1 MYQNKRPRVNKMSV
15 EPKSISGDESLDK
28 ILGHGGLVARFHQNY
43 EYREGQIKMAQAI
56 ARSFKEKKHL
66 IVEAGT
72 GTGKTLAYL
81 IPAINESIR
90 TKKRIVISTG
100 TKNLQEQLMEKDIPF
115 LQKIFPKK
123 FSAAYMKGRNNY
135 ACIYRLHKSDGQ
147 AILDGMNEVDH
158 FRDVREW
165 SRETKTG
172 DRAELTHLPE
182 NLPFWNR
189 VNARSE
195 ICIGQKCPDF
205 EPCFIT
211 RMRSGAD
218 KADIVIV
225 NHHLFFAD
233 LNVRGNQ
240 FGKVIPD
247 YGAVI
252 FDEAHLIEDIAADYF
267 GFHVSNFRIDELVRD
282 ANELP
287 IHDAIATS
295 DIMKTSARIANF
307 SEQFWARFSQARGQE
322 GRFPLLPDAF
332 ASRGADGKDHPTA
345 LGEAYHALDK
355 ALGRLETEVD
365 IFSEKMPEAESVVKR
380 IRQTRFD
387 LGFIVKQADR
397 NFVYWLERRGR
408 GVFLQAS
415 PVDVSELLREKLFDK
430 VNTCVLTSATLSAN
444 GSFNFIR
451 DRLGLT
457 AGKTNSLVA
466 PSSFDYEKQAI
477 IYLPKGMPDPRS
489 PEFTQSAAAEIVRI
503 LQVTRGHAFVLCT
516 SNSSMTALY
525 ELVSSRIGYPCFLQ
539 GSMSKTGLLEKFR
552 ATPNAVLF
560 ATSSFWQG
568 VDVRGDQLSCVI
580 IDKLPF
586 AVPTDPIVQARSR
599 FIDENGGRSFFDY
612 SVPQAVISLKQ
623 GVGRLIRST
632 TDRGVIAIL
641 DPRLRTKS
649 YGRDFLNSL
658 PRMRITGELA
668 DVQKILD
675 GEKT

>member
-1 MYQNKRPRVNKMSV
+1 MGAETKQSPV
-15 EPKSISGDESLDK
+15 DEGIEK
-28 ILGHGGLVARFHQNY
+28 VFGAGGLVSQFHENY
-43 EYREGQIKMAQAI
+43 EYREGQIKMAEAI
-56 ARSFKEKKHL
+56 ARAFQDKKHL

-81 IPAINESIR
+81 IPAITESLKK
-90 TKKRIVISTG
+90 KKRIIISTG

-115 LQKIFPKK
+115 LQKILPKK
-123 FSAAYMKGRNNY
+123 FSAAYMKGRSNY
-135 ACIYRLHKSDGQ
+135 ACLYRLHKSGDQ
-147 AILDGMNEVDH
+147 PVLDGVGEIDH
-158 FRDVREW
+158 FREVIEW

-172 DRAELTHLPE
+172 DRAELTYLPE
-182 NLPFWNR
+182 NLPFWTR
-189 VNARSE
+189 VNAKSE

-211 RMRSGAD
+211 QMRIGAD
-218 KADIVIV
+218 RADIVIV

-267 GFHVSNFRIDELVRD
+267 GFQVSNFRIDEIVRD
-282 ANELP
+282 AGELP
-287 IHDAIATS
+287 IHDAIVTAG
-295 DIMKTSARIANF
+295 IMRASARIIDF
-307 SEQFWARFSQARGQE
+307 SEQFWARFKQIRGQE
-322 GRFPLLPDAF
+322 GRFPLAPDAF
-332 ASRGADGKDHPTA
+332 ATRGGDGEDHPTA
-345 LGEAYHALDK
+345 LGETYHALDD
-355 ALGRLETEVD
+355 ALSRLETHVD
-365 IFSEKMPEAESVVKR
+365 VFSDKIPEAESVVKR

-415 PVDVSELLREKLFDK
+415 PVDVSALLQEKLFDK
-430 VNTCVLTSATLSAN
+430 VESCILTSATLSAN

-457 AGKTNSLVA
+457 QAKTNSLVA

-477 IYLPKGMPDPRS
+477 IYLPKSMPDPRA
-489 PEFTQSAAAEIVRI
+489 PEFTQMAAAEIVKI
-503 LQVTRGHAFVLCT
+503 LHVTQGHAFVLCT

-539 GSMSKTGLLEKFR
+539 GSMSKTGLIEKFR

-568 VDVRGDQLSCVI
+568 VDVRGEQLSCVI

-586 AVPTDPIVQARSR
+586 AVPTDPIVAARSK
-599 FIDENGGRSFFDY
+599 FIDENGGKSFFDY

-632 TDRGVIAIL
+632 TDRGVIAVL

-658 PRMRITGELA
+658 PRMRITGELQ
-668 DVQKILD
+668 DVELMMTRD
-675 GEKT
+675 T

>member
-1 MYQNKRPRVNKMSV
+1 MVGEKPQEQGV
-15 EPKSISGDESLDK
+15 ETGKTVFGPDGLIAQFHES
-28 ILGHGGLVARFHQNY
+28 Y
-43 EYREGQIKMAQAI
+43 EYREGQVRMSEAI
-56 ARSFKEKKHL
+56 ASAFVDKKHL

-90 TKKRIVISTG
+90 TNKRIIISTG

-115 LQKIFPKK
+115 LQKVFPKK
-123 FSAAYMKGRNNY
+123 FSAAYMKGRSNY
-135 ACIYRLHKSDGQ
+135 ACLYRLHKSGDQ
-147 AILDGMNEVDH
+147 PILDGIGEVES
-158 FRDVREW
+158 FREVVDW
-165 SRETKTG
+165 SRETQTG
-172 DRAELTHLPE
+172 DRAELTFLPE

-189 VNARSE
+189 MNAKAE
-195 ICIGQKCPDF
+195 TCLGQKCPDY

-211 RMRSGAD
+211 RMRAGAD

-240 FGKVIPD
+240 FGKVLPD

-267 GFHVSNFRIDELVRD
+267 GFQVSNFRVDELVHD
-282 ANELP
+282 AASLP
-287 IHDAIATS
+287 INDAIFNAA
-295 DIMKTSARIANF
+295 IMKVSARIAGL
-307 SEQFWARFSQARGQE
+307 SEQFWTRLSQARGQE

-332 ASRGADGKDHPTA
+332 NAHGRNGEESTA
-345 LGEAYHALDK
+345 LGETYHELDE
-355 ALGRLETEVD
+355 ALGRLETD
-365 IFSEKMPEAESVVKR
+365 IDVYSDKLPEADSVVKR

-415 PVDVSELLREKLFDK
+415 PVDVSSLLQEKLFDK
-430 VNTCVLTSATLSAN
+430 VDTCILTSATLSAN

-451 DRLGLT
+451 DRLGL
-457 AGKTNSLVA
+457 APGKTISLEA
-466 PSSFDYEKQAI
+466 PSGFDYENQAI
-477 IYLPKGMPDPRS
+477 LYLPKAMPDPRS
-489 PEFTQSAAAEIVRI
+489 PDFTQMAAAEIVRI
-503 LQVTRGHAFVLCT
+503 LKVTSGHAFVLCT

-525 ELVSSRIGYPCFLQ
+525 ELVSSRVGYPCFLQ
-539 GSMSKTGLLEKFR
+539 GTMSKTGLIDRFR
-552 ATPNAVLF
+552 STPNAVLF

-586 AVPTDPIVQARSR
+586 AVPTDPLVQARSKY
-599 FIDENGGRSFFDY
+599 IDDNGGRSFFDY
-612 SVPQAVISLKQ
+612 SVPQAVITLKQ
-623 GVGRLIRST
+623 GIGRLIRSK

-641 DPRLRTKS
+641 DPRLRTKG
-649 YGRDFLNSL
+649 YGRDFLQSF
-658 PRMRITGELA
+658 PRMRITSEINDVA
-668 DVQKILD
+668 DMFST
-675 GEKT
+675 ETS